1 VERRLRAVGHE
12 LQGTA
17 VELALAAPFLTPREL
32 AGWRRR
38 VAGWQRG
45 AGADAALLAR
55 LDGLL
60 ARYTAGR
67 ARSARALSA

>member
-1 VERRLRAVGHE
+1 VERRLGAVGRE

-45 AGADAALLAR
+45 AGADAALLSR
-55 LDGLL
+55 LDGILV
-60 ARYTAGR
+60 RYTLHRGR
-67 ARSARALSA
+67 APVRQSA